1 MEGLFAPGSV
11 AWQHVWCFEKKIRVT
26 KKVRFGRRF
35 MTKNGIASWPQRLSF
50 SPQHFPLA

>member
-1 MEGLFAPGSV
+1 MEGLFAPDSV
-11 AWQHVWCFEKKIRVT
+11 VWQHVWCFEKKIRVT